1 MLEKK
6 IRYFINFKPN
16 SIYHVFGI
24 ISLSSFHYERWN
36 NLLWKCSAFFYSA
49 SQRWLFGS
57 RAARDGEEKCQ
68 ARMKRVK
75 MPAIFELF
83 VLFFVFT
90 VGKQTFC
97 TVFFHHH
104 SFSTGFWGINKDD
117 NLIWNL
123 HIFQTI
129 KLLNLIFNKDVP
141 QEYFVPFPG
150 KFSWEL
156 FFIIR
161 EDLFIVWWHFLW
173 LPLI

>member
-1 MLEKK
+1 MLGFLLFCQSKVTVWLTSGQRRRREMPSKDEEGENASD
-6 IRYFINFKPN
+6 IWTFRPVSRVYRWQTNFL
-16 SIYHVFGI
+16 H
-24 ISLSSFHYERWN
+24 SF
-36 NLLWKCSAFFYSA
+36 
-49 SQRWLFGS
+49 
-57 RAARDGEEKCQ
+57 
-68 ARMKRVK
+68 
-75 MPAIFELF
+75 
-83 VLFFVFT
+83 
-90 VGKQTFC
+90 
-97 TVFFHHH
+97 FFHHH